1 MNRDELFEIS
11 EEATDIQCKLRGI
24 YELLE
29 VLQTA
34 EERNQIPYPDALF
47 QIQKMVEALLD
58 QATAFAKSLSDKKI
72 QEHMNSKT
80 EI

>member
-1 MNRDELFEIS
+1 MNRDELFQIS

-34 EERNQIPYPDALF
+34 EEANQIPYPDALF

-58 QATAFAKSLSDKKI
+58 QATAFARSLSDKKI

>member
-1 MNRDELFEIS
+1 MNRDELFQIS

-58 QATAFAKSLSDKKI
+58 QATAFARSLSDKKI

>member
-1 MNRDELFEIS
+1 MVEEGSVIMNRDELFQIS

-34 EERNQIPYPDALF
+34 EVKGLPA
-47 QIQKMVEALLD
+47 
-58 QATAFAKSLSDKKI
+58 
-72 QEHMNSKT
+72 
-80 EI
+80 